1 MADSTTTDQ
10 VEHELIS
17 TSLDVEQL
25 DTNLFRSKSLWLPMR
40 ARGVFGGQVISQA
53 IVSATNCVDPAYG
66 LHSLHCYFLL
76 SASPSLPVLY
86 YVDRLRNGRSYA
98 TRFVRAVQKG
108 RAVFIMM
115 CSFHKPE
122 PEHPFHQW
130 QIPSNVPKPSEVE
143 IDYDFY
149 IRMRQLSETSERAK
163 KILDGIIQERKKSS
177 IQCTVQIE
185 REVGDGTTMFMHY
198 MRARGIP
205 KYEPAYQKCI
215 LGYMSDLAFI
225 GVGAKTLGL
234 RRFGEGASG
243 ASALGMSSSLDHS
256 IFYYSDDFDCSD
268 WILHVIKSP
277 RTGSGRGVVQGQMY
291 ASDGTLVA
299 ITTQEGVIRSGITGP
314 ERPRET
320 KAKL

>member
-1 MADSTTTDQ
+1 MADANTSDQ
-10 VEHELIS
+10 VEHEYIS

-25 DTNLFRSKSLWLPMR
+25 DTNLFRSKSLWLPVR

-53 IVSATNCVDPAYG
+53 LVSATNCVDPTYG

-76 SASPSLPVLY
+76 SASPALPILY
-86 YVDRLRNGRSYA
+86 YVDRLRDGRSYS
-98 TRFVRAVQKG
+98 TRFVKAVQKG
-108 RAVFIMM
+108 NTVFILM

-130 QIPSNVPKPSEVE
+130 DVPSVIPKPNEVE

-149 IRMRQLSETSERAK
+149 RRMRNLDTTSDRAK
-163 KILDGIIQERKKSS
+163 EILDHIIHERQKSP

-185 REVGDGTTMFMHY
+185 REAGDGTIMFMHY

-225 GVGAKTLGL
+225 GVGARTLGL
-234 RRFGEGASG
+234 RRFGEGPN
-243 ASALGMSSSLDHS
+243 ALGMSSSLDHS
-256 IFYYSDDFDCSD
+256 IFFYTDDFDCSD

-291 ASDGTLVA
+291 AVDGTMVA
-299 ITTQEGVIRSGITGP
+299 ITTQEGVIRSGIAGP
-314 ERPRET
+314 EEPQAT
-320 KAKL
+320 KPKL